1 MDEKFGRC
9 TFLERLSQTKVLMD
23 FTRADGSSFQG
34 IVTRSTLRVNH
45 KPYTDAEW
53 SALDFENMKNRPC
66 GGYRYSYSKQMVTF
80 TAAPKEDL

>member
-9 TFLERLSQTKVLMD
+9 TFLERLSPTEVLMD

-53 SALDFENMKNRPC
+53 RALDFENMKSRPC
-66 GGYRYSYSKQMVTF
+66 GGYRYSLSKKMVTF